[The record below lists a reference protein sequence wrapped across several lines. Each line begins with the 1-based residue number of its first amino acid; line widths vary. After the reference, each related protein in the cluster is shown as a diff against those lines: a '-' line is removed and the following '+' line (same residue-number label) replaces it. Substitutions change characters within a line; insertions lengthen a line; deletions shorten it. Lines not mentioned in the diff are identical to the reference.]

1 MATDL
6 AAVEGT
12 AFMTSSPSS
21 SSPRFNAALA
31 TEDAPDLAEA
41 PDLPEADLTDSC
53 LELATEDAPDPT
65 DLCLDGSLAAEDAAD
80 TTEDAPVTYLSKRWV
95 KICSYLPQVRALSTS
110 TRTNKMEATRI
121 KVEHYSVRPK
131 FPEC

>member
-12 AFMTSSPSS
+12 SSMTSSPSS
-21 SSPRFNAALA
+21 SLTRFNAALA

-41 PDLPEADLTDSC
+41 LDLPETPDLTDSC

-65 DLCLDGSLAAEDAAD
+65 DLCLPG
-80 TTEDAPVTYLSKRWV
+80 
-95 KICSYLPQVRALSTS
+95 
-110 TRTNKMEATRI
+110 
-121 KVEHYSVRPK
+121 
-131 FPEC
+131 